1 MPSRLPETILTAVP
15 RRFRV
20 KMPPKSSTNCPN
32 PAPWWWEPAVC
43 ELWAANDKENLRA
56 KFYAEAVDALDAVHG
71 GAVLAA
77 VVQQTNWGS
86 AGEYTAD

>member
-1 MPSRLPETILTAVP
+1 
-15 RRFRV
+15 
-20 KMPPKSSTNCPN
+20 MPPKGSKKSTNQ
-32 PAPWWWEPAVC
+32 APWWWGPAVC
-43 ELWAANDKENLRA
+43 ELWAAEGKDKRRE

-77 VVQQTNWGS
+77 VEQKTNWGS